1 MKVKALQGDTVD
13 LLCFRHY
20 GTTQGVTEKVLAA
33 NPGLCGQIFLEAG
46 QEVELPEQEEK
57 KHRRRCSYGIRFFR
71 SIYDHIAFAASVSAV
86 TIGAMTISEKIALAG
101 LLLGALSLFQG
112 WLHRR
117 RMERAQ
123 VRRNAL
129 IAQILAQAGTRG
141 LHESEQRAL
150 AALQRDNDEK
160 H

>member
-1 MKVKALQGDTVD
+1 
-13 LLCFRHY
+13 
-20 GTTQGVTEKVLAA
+20 
-33 NPGLCGQIFLEAG
+33 
-46 QEVELPEQEEK
+46 
-57 KHRRRCSYGIRFFR
+57 
-71 SIYDHIAFAASVSAV
+71 
-86 TIGAMTISEKIALAG
+86 
-101 LLLGALSLFQG
+101 
-112 WLHRR
+112 R

-150 AALQRDNDEK
+150 VALQRDNDEK

>member
-1 MKVKALQGDTVD
+1 M
-13 LLCFRHY
+13 
-20 GTTQGVTEKVLAA
+20 
-33 NPGLCGQIFLEAG
+33 GLG
-46 QEVELPEQEEK
+46 
-57 KHRRRCSYGIRFFR
+57 FFR

-150 AALQRDNDEK
+150 AALQQDNDEK